1 MDSNSN
7 TDKIDKIDNSKLQL
21 RRQCTIRP
29 NCLLCHN
36 EKLNQDRLYLIC
48 QECVDNIKT
57 FLFLCECYNT
67 CSDEDEDENNKKESL
82 LILNKLP
89 KDVFMLLRE
98 YIHYETNNS
107 KYADAIKRE
116 LKYRINDDY
125 EY

>member
-1 MDSNSN
+1 MDSSNSS
-7 TDKIDKIDNSKLQL
+7 NSSSVSNSRLQL

-48 QECVDNIKT
+48 QECVNNIKT
-57 FLFLCECYNT
+57 FMLLCECSNL
-67 CSDEDEDENNKKESL
+67 SSGL
-82 LILNKLP
+82 SKLP
-89 KDVFMLLRE
+89 KDIFMVIRE
-98 YIHYETNNS
+98 YLYFETNNT